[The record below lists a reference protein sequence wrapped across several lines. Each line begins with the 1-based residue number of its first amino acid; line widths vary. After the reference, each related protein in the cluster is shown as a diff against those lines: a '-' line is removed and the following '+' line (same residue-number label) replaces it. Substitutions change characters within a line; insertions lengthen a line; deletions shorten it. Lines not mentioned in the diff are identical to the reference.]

1 MDEFVVHSLSNL
13 QEEHS
18 DYYRQLLENRI
29 ANMIRTDQ
37 SEKEYQETKKAIERL
52 NADIAGQVRNLREAD
67 DALKRFIQDDIKMLT
82 DDLAKREAD
91 LRRMEDTQSENHYLI
106 HELNGKK
113 KRLLSFEEFA
123 KDTQPE
129 TLFTLIHSI
138 VERIYITTDGTTQNC
153 QVYLKGCATEDYSD
167 ILGAA
172 GYIDGKFLIPVAT
185 YLPPMCDS
193 EQYSIGKDILLFSQN
208 MAKRHIIGEL

>member
-1 MDEFVVHSLSNL
+1 M
-13 QEEHS
+13 
-18 DYYRQLLENRI
+18 
-29 ANMIRTDQ
+29 
-37 SEKEYQETKKAIERL
+37 
-52 NADIAGQVRNLREAD
+52 
-67 DALKRFIQDDIKMLT
+67 
-82 DDLAKREAD
+82 
-91 LRRMEDTQSENHYLI
+91 
-106 HELNGKK
+106 K

-138 VERIYITTDGTTQNC
+138 VERIYITTDGTTQKC

-185 YLPPMCDS
+185 YLPPMCDLDK
-193 EQYSIGKDILLFSQN
+193 YSICAKVQKKGILRRKAARN
-208 MAKRHIIGEL
+208 RGNTAYAM